1 VNPSGGLISKGHPLG
16 ATGLA
21 QCYEL
26 CLQVRGEAGPRQVKG
41 ARVGLQHNLGLG
53 GAAVVTLF
61 KKATWPAEDASK
73 MSSAVSRRPE
83 SVGHAS
89 AAASASTSSIPAAT
103 SAPAPDVS
111 SSKPAPK
118 ASGGGGG
125 GSFQAEAVF
134 AELKKRASADLV
146 KQVGCVYQ
154 FDITNESG
162 STRSWVVDL
171 KNGSGSVT
179 EAAGKADCTIAVK
192 DSDFVALMTG
202 KLNGQQAFMKGLIKV
217 KGNVMAAQKLSL
229 LSGAPAKL

>member
-1 VNPSGGLISKGHPLG
+1 M
-16 ATGLA
+16 
-21 QCYEL
+21 
-26 CLQVRGEAGPRQVKG
+26 
-41 ARVGLQHNLGLG
+41 GLQHNLGLG

-61 KKATWPAEDASK
+61 KKATFPATDASK
-73 MSSAVSRRPE
+73 MSSTVSRRPE
-83 SVGHAS
+83 SVGHAPSVS
-89 AAASASTSSIPAAT
+89 AAS
-103 SAPAPDVS
+103 SAPAAPAAPTPAAAEKS
-111 SSKPAPK
+111 SSKPAAK

-146 KQVGCVYQ
+146 GKVGCVYQ

-162 STRSWVVDL
+162 TTRSWVVDL